1 MRYVETL
8 AGSNAN
14 GLFHQRDK
22 KEIGKLMMTL
32 EENNRVSL

>member
-1 MRYVETL
+1 MQHVETL

-22 KEIGKLMMTL
+22 KYVGKFMMTL
-32 EENNRVSL
+32 EENDRISL